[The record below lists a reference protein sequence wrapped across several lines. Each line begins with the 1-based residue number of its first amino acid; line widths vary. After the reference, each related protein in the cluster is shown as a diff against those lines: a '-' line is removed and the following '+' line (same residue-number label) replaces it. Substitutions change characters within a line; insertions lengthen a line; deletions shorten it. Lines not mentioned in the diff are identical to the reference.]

1 MVDWWKLIIALNT
14 SVLTITTTFLGQFGK
29 NPRWIGVLI
38 FSWGF
43 QLLSIIATTL
53 KLWRSYAGPQGGT
66 GWRWVEWI
74 RKLAYEQATGPNLSF
89 VAYFSFI
96 LGLALLLTFGIVN
109 VSRR

>member
-1 MVDWWKLIIALNT
+1 MEDWWKLIITLNT
-14 SVLTITTTFLGQFGK
+14 GLLAITITLLGQFGK

-38 FSWGF
+38 FSWVL
-43 QLLSIIATTL
+43 QLLSVIATTL
-53 KLWRSYAGPQGGT
+53 KLWRLHAGPQGGK
-66 GWRWVEWI
+66 GWWWVEWI
-74 RKLAYEQATGPNLSF
+74 RKLTYEQATGPNLSF